1 MRKLKILF
9 QSSIYKKQKGRP
21 RAGHALINDMLTC
34 FLSAATTT
42 QCFSAEYQYLRKPGA
57 L

>member
-9 QSSIYKKQKGRP
+9 QSSIYKKQKGRTI
-21 RAGHALINDMLTC
+21 AGHALIKDLLTC

-42 QCFSAEYQYLRKPGA
+42 QCFSAEYQYLRRLGA